1 MEVIQNKLMHSD
13 FEPFPSS
20 REKILSRSLTALGL
34 QFLTFII
41 SKTEAK
47 DQDFSWC
54 TSLLLGLSSGQS
66 APKQGYDRFL
76 GFYLIVYLPFLLSVW
91 RMYLDKP
98 KKNVA

>member
-20 REKILSRSLTALGL
+20 REKKLSRSLTALGL

-54 TSLLLGLSSGQS
+54 TSLLLGLVTVVGPVDSLPLNRGMI
-66 APKQGYDRFL
+66 
-76 GFYLIVYLPFLLSVW
+76 GF
-91 RMYLDKP
+91 
-98 KKNVA
+98 